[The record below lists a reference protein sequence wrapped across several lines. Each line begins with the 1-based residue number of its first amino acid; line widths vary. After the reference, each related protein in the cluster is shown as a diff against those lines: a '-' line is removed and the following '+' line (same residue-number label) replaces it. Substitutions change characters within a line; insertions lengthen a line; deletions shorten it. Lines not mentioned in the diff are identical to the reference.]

1 MSRADGPWTPRFG
14 LAARVISSRWFR
26 RYFGGDLP
34 ERDIRW
40 GGVRVG
46 MDVYE
51 LGAGAGLYT
60 LPLAQC
66 IGESGRLAAGEYWP
80 AGAALLAGRVRKAG
94 VNNVVVHVGDGNALP
109 ARPGSLDAV
118 CCFYSIEEIPGC
130 ANVALQLGE
139 ALRPGGL
146 MILFLWRPLCRRA
159 KRNSLIASLK
169 KAGFREAAVWRSL
182 QNYRIVLEK
191 PIEDHPASQ

>member
-1 MSRADGPWTPRFG
+1 MADGPWTPSFG

-40 GGVRVG
+40 GGVRPG
-46 MDVYE
+46 MSVYE

-60 LPLAQC
+60 LPLAKAL
-66 IGESGRLAAGEYWP
+66 GTSGRLAAGEYWP
-80 AGAALLAGRVRKAG
+80 AGATLLAKRVRKAELT
-94 VNNVVVHVGDGNALP
+94 NVVVHVGDGNALP
-109 ARPGSLDAV
+109 AAPASLDAV

-130 ANVALQLGE
+130 DNVARQLAQ

-146 MILFLWRPLCRRA
+146 MVLFLWRPLCRRS
-159 KRNSLIASLK
+159 KRKSLLDALE
-169 KAGFREAAVWRSL
+169 KAGLDQVAVWKSL
-182 QNYRIVLEK
+182 QNYRVVLEK
-191 PIEDHPASQ
+191 SGESHASSQ

>member
-40 GGVRVG
+40 GGVRSG

-60 LPLAQC
+60 LPLARSL
-66 IGESGRLAAGEYWP
+66 GESGRLAAGEYWP
-80 AGAALLAGRVRKAG
+80 AGAALLSGRVRKAG
-94 VNNVVVHVGDGNALP
+94 LDNVVVHVGDGNALP
-109 ARPGSLDAV
+109 ARRARSMRSVAFTQSRRFPDAKTSRCSL
-118 CCFYSIEEIPGC
+118 ERRC
-130 ANVALQLGE
+130 AQ
-139 ALRPGGL
+139 
-146 MILFLWRPLCRRA
+146 
-159 KRNSLIASLK
+159 
-169 KAGFREAAVWRSL
+169 AG
-182 QNYRIVLEK
+182 
-191 PIEDHPASQ
+191 